1 MAWGYEKGFIIEH
14 DDTLKKRVDCKS
26 CVYYENMDMSCSK
39 RPLYL
44 PIDGYDSWKKCDYF
58 RLDKN
63 TSNYE
68 SKKNYIEKKKESKIN
83 EILEK
88 PRCKRPYNFKKNE
101 RVRLLKGGFTLVRK
115 NVVNKDNNL
124 KNVRLEITISTGE
137 KKRIGMLCDFK
148 NRIVYIAECYT
159 FEAVEI
165 IEKMIE

>member
-68 SKKNYIEKKKESKIN
+68 SKKIILKRRRNPKSMKYQRNQDVKDRITLRRMKE
-83 EILEK
+83 L
-88 PRCKRPYNFKKNE
+88 
-101 RVRLLKGGFTLVRK
+101 GF
-115 NVVNKDNNL
+115 
-124 KNVRLEITISTGE
+124 
-137 KKRIGMLCDFK
+137 
-148 NRIVYIAECYT
+148 
-159 FEAVEI
+159 
-165 IEKMIE
+165 